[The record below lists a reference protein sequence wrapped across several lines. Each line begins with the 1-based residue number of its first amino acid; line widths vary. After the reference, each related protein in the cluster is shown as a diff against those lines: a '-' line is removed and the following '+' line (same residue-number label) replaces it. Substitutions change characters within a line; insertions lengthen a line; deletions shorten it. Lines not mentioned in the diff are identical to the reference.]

1 MLRKTKQNKEPKDNK
16 ITNKSKRLKLIFGG
30 KIGKIGIIFVLFALI
45 IIGSLVSPDF
55 LSTGNFINIFRQ
67 NSFVLIIACGITMLI
82 ISGQTDLSAGA
93 VSAFGGVVAIDVF
106 MKTNSFFLAFLSAIL
121 IGIICGSINGLVATK
136 FNVPPFIT
144 TLATS
149 TAIRG
154 ATLLYTGGK
163 NIYNIGNIA
172 VLGKGAIPIYFS
184 LIICLIS
191 WFILNK
197 TKYGRHL
204 YAVGGNAD
212 VALASGIKT
221 HKTRITAYIVCSSLA
236 AISGVLLMGRLNS
249 AMPVAASGYE
259 FEAII
264 GAIIGGT
271 SFSGGIGN
279 IGGSIIGVLIVGII
293 NNILNLLGIHSY
305 IHQIIKGLIIALA
318 VIYDINMRNRK
329 TS

>member
-1 MLRKTKQNKEPKDNK
+1 MKTNISKPEITEKSPIKFAKFIKE
-16 ITNKSKRLKLIFGG
+16 TLGKSSGL
-30 KIGKIGIIFVLFALI
+30 GIIFILVLLIAL
-45 IIGSLVSPDF
+45 GSLISPDF
-55 LSTGNFINIFRQ
+55 LNAGNLMNILRQ
-67 NSFVLIIACGITMLI
+67 NSFIVIISCGITMLI

-93 VSAFGGVVAIDVF
+93 VCAFGGVVAVDIF
-106 MKTNSFFLAFLSAIL
+106 MKTNSVILAFLSAIVV
-121 IGIICGSINGLVATK
+121 GILCGAINGFVTTK

-149 TAIRG
+149 TSVRG

-163 NIYNIGNIA
+163 NLYNIGEIA
-172 VLGKGAIPIYFS
+172 NFGKGSIPIYFS
-184 LIICLIS
+184 LVICIISSFVLK
-191 WFILNK
+191 K
-197 TKYGRHL
+197 TMYGRHL

-212 VALASGIKT
+212 VALASGIDP
-221 HKTRITAYIVCSSLA
+221 HRVRIIAYIICSTSA
-236 AISGVLLMGRLNS
+236 TISGLLLMGRLNS
-249 AMPVAASGYE
+249 AMPVAAVGYE

-279 IGGSIIGVLIVGII
+279 IGGSVIGVLIVGVI

-305 IHQIIKGLIIALA
+305 IHQIIKGFIIALA
-318 VIYDINMRNRK
+318 VVYDINMRNRK